1 MSDSLKIYS
10 SKEEID
16 TDKLR
21 CWLQVNL
28 SNLKNN
34 IDSFRSIIGDKMD
47 IICVLKGN
55 SYGMGSITIGHYLQS
70 IGIKHFAV
78 ATLQEALDLR
88 NIGKVTGEI
97 LILTWTPVSEKET
110 LIKYNLTQTLI
121 DYEYAKKLNEAPGG
135 IVKCHIKVDTGLGR
149 FGHKVEEIDLFK
161 KMFEL
166 KNLKILGIFSH
177 VCRETEYEEEANNFT
192 RGQMEKFNTVIEKL
206 EKEGF
211 NVGIKHLMDSLG
223 TLRFNDKRYDMIRP
237 GLVLY
242 GLPASINSDDIKKT
256 LKDNNMK
263 PIASLKCHVMTVK
276 TIEKGE
282 KIGYN
287 NKYTAEEK
295 TKIATI
301 SIGFVDGFPSA
312 LNNNHFSVIIKGHL
326 CPIAGGVCMDASMV
340 KVPLDSDIK
349 EGDIVTIF
357 GFDEKGNPIN
367 FQEFFSKTGLSV
379 EETISRFGQRIT
391 RVYHL

>member
-1 MSDSLKIYS
+1 MDTDQLEYQILAKESQDEDSFS
-10 SKEEID
+10 EIFIWD
-16 TDKLR
+16 TDKTIAQMVSKIEN
-21 CWLQVNL
+21 LQKL
-28 SNLKNN
+28 GEDAPPYKF
-34 IDSFRSIIGDKMD
+34 I
-47 IICVLKGN
+47 
-55 SYGMGSITIGHYLQS
+55 
-70 IGIKHFAV
+70 V
-78 ATLQEALDLR
+78 AGRALTRTDLR

-301 SIGFVDGFPSA
+301 SIGFVD
-312 LNNNHFSVIIKGHL
+312 
-326 CPIAGGVCMDASMV
+326 
-340 KVPLDSDIK
+340 
-349 EGDIVTIF
+349 
-357 GFDEKGNPIN
+357 
-367 FQEFFSKTGLSV
+367 
-379 EETISRFGQRIT
+379 
-391 RVYHL
+391 